1 MPDLK
6 EELKSVMQDKTPVSR
21 ADPRVAHRFLAAHPA
36 IAVLMGI
43 VMLAAAWASIE
54 GLLRWQLPLPRYSFA
69 ALALLGAVYCFMRAF
84 RRSGGGVN

>member
-21 ADPRVAHRFLAAHPA
+21 ADLRVAHRFLGAHPA
-36 IAVLMGI
+36 IAVFMGV

-54 GLLRWQLPLPRYSFA
+54 GMLRVQLPLARYSFA
-69 ALALLGAVYCFMRAF
+69 ALALLAALYCFMRVF
-84 RRSGGGVN
+84 RSQGGVN